1 MASSGSSS
9 HRGESHRGDGG
20 ALVPPPPKKAR
31 SFRPY
36 DEISRTLGHLELELE
51 NTKLTLF
58 KREAELEKANLI
70 ITNLRL
76 YMISLQEELG
86 ACRED

>member
-20 ALVPPPPKKAR
+20 ALVPPPPKKAH
-31 SFRPY
+31 SFHPY
-36 DEISRTLGHLELELE
+36 DEISRTPGHLELKLE
-51 NTKLTLF
+51 NTKMTLLQ
-58 KREAELEKANLI
+58 REAELEKANLI